1 MLPKAG
7 YTERRVFI
15 LGETE
20 AHSFTRSWDAGRF
33 LLPWSYMDP
42 AVASCALN
50 GPRWRYERKK
60 NGREAFAQV
69 PQTVTLRTGELE
81 YRDFHDECYGGEQAI
96 EVKREHS
103 RLEGTAYRVYN
114 RAFLEANALEAM
126 NRRTAYFLLLNATA
140 GFDLGPIEAQ
150 VLAAVGE
157 GGDQSIE
164 AVAAVTGQSAIRV
177 RAAALNLWRKGR
189 VDLPMRDSLI
199 DDTWTV
205 KGLSDVE
212 R

>member
-114 RAFLEANALEAM
+114 RAFLEANALETLFRTQGRPTASTTLSGSASPVTKVVGCGM
-126 NRRTAYFLLLNATA
+126 LCRRKSSVWKTLFVQRRIDT
-140 GFDLGPIEAQ
+140 GS
-150 VLAAVGE
+150 
-157 GGDQSIE
+157 SI
-164 AVAAVTGQSAIRV
+164 TTSPS
-177 RAAALNLWRKGR
+177 AAARR
-189 VDLPMRDSLI
+189 AMR
-199 DDTWTV
+199 
-205 KGLSDVE
+205 
-212 R
+212 